1 MATRLRKGRTTNS
14 NDKLQSQISNY
25 RTRLNSIGRS
35 ADSISD
41 NRNWLEKLLNL
52 EEDQNVLFDIFEIID
67 RPRNALFTAVDE
79 AAQGGNALEG
89 LWQGFSGQ
97 TDTSGKDLLVNNF
110 DMEDEEGNLD
120 LADVLGFGLDLVGD
134 PTNWVTFGGK
144 TALDVVSDAALKGAK
159 KLGKFADSGIVKGLN
174 ALDAREV
181 AKVTKLAGGADN
193 VDDFLETIGLSS
205 KNIGNR
211 AQSYAKFKTATTDI
225 FNQGAT
231 TLGKLKKAARRTS
244 GSNQLVRDALKP
256 FTNSLEDLSYN
267 YVIKNSDNVAKY
279 ADDLADLTNYISKE
293 GNTVAKWIE
302 KNTDKELASILKQEQ
317 SVVAE
322 DILNMMQKGKNT
334 SVRSTDINEFL
345 KTGKFEGSEE
355 SVKQI
360 VDLINSTAD
369 KRAGLVVKDIRPQV
383 VSSKYQNQIR
393 DLTDTIKKVGKDTAE
408 GKAAQDK
415 LDEILR
421 LNSSLE
427 IGDTTTLKELAKNPR
442 FQEELRNLDLRYNL
456 EYNVDEW
463 NRLRELESNEAFME
477 LFEQNKGAYK
487 ELSNRLKELTG
498 RDYSDI
504 VDRAGYVR
512 KAKGT
517 ADNKVTDEVFGVQK
531 YRQPAV
537 VANRQYQE
545 QLRKDI
551 ASIDVEVTK
560 LKKSVSRESTDS
572 LVSQIKKVDAKNTKV
587 ENLGKRIEKYGD
599 SLENIDTKITK
610 TNENLQ
616 KTSAKIDDNIIKKS
630 KKIQDQSV
638 TNQFAKKLTEV
649 NSLKKQLTNLTK
661 QLTKAD
667 DSSIKTVMTNLD
679 NVQAQLTKA
688 NDDLIKLT
696 ATIDGH
702 VDDTIIKE
710 LEANVKNINKYVEET
725 RKLDKLTASKNA
737 TTEKLLKTT
746 EQVDTLTTELNRA
759 LKNIDFKLENINPA
773 NDDYIYNRIKTL
785 EKSKSLLESQ
795 VGKDIFS
802 LNYYA
807 GLEDFIKNV
816 ELTNKNAALFNE
828 ALTLGVFNDPNVI
841 KTIDA
846 DDIPENW
853 VKVSGGNVAARLNSV
868 ENIMGDFADK
878 EGLASLKAY
887 LKENNTFYME
897 PRVASL
903 FSRVSTKS
911 KDVNALVNMVDKFNN
926 VFKKYSTLSPGYLL
940 RNFTGNMFN
949 SYLSGMPVSQIV
961 PYTTKATKLL
971 NKTDDLIQKVAK
983 GGEAALSEVDLQD
996 WNLIKQFYEGGF
1008 SRVGTAARDLE
1019 SVQESFKL
1027 GGKYNIV
1034 NKASQGIIKANEATD
1049 AVNRMALLMYAND
1062 DVAKGGKYLSKLG
1075 VETPIDAVKYALMDP
1090 SNLSETEQ
1098 NVIKKIIPFYTF
1110 TKQNL
1115 MFQATNLIKNTAKY
1129 RNVMKALEDSYN
1141 DLGEDS
1147 YYDYQKSNMQIPI
1160 PWATDDEGNQLF
1172 LKTNLPLSD
1181 LGEILE
1187 NPLQRVVSSTTPLIR
1202 TPFELATGTST
1213 FTGQPLNY
1221 DTATN
1226 LANTLGIE
1234 LGAGVQN
1241 TAEVAEALLNG
1252 LGLQNVSTNVIKK
1265 VQTILE
1271 SAQDGTSGQD
1281 LWSEIFRSILQSTNA
1296 ENVRTSG
1303 LYDELEAYQ
1312 AEIERLKDQG
1322 IDVPTIKE
1330 LTASNS
1336 IKANRLKTKRTR
1348 LK

>member
-1 MATRLRKGRTTNS
+1 
-14 NDKLQSQISNY
+14 
-25 RTRLNSIGRS
+25 
-35 ADSISD
+35 
-41 NRNWLEKLLNL
+41 
-52 EEDQNVLFDIFEIID
+52 
-67 RPRNALFTAVDE
+67 
-79 AAQGGNALEG
+79 
-89 LWQGFSGQ
+89 
-97 TDTSGKDLLVNNF
+97 
-110 DMEDEEGNLD
+110 
-120 LADVLGFGLDLVGD
+120 
-134 PTNWVTFGGK
+134 
-144 TALDVVSDAALKGAK
+144 
-159 KLGKFADSGIVKGLN
+159 
-174 ALDAREV
+174 
-181 AKVTKLAGGADN
+181 
-193 VDDFLETIGLSS
+193 
-205 KNIGNR
+205 
-211 AQSYAKFKTATTDI
+211 
-225 FNQGAT
+225 
-231 TLGKLKKAARRTS
+231 
-244 GSNQLVRDALKP
+244 
-256 FTNSLEDLSYN
+256 
-267 YVIKNSDNVAKY
+267 
-279 ADDLADLTNYISKE
+279 
-293 GNTVAKWIE
+293 
-302 KNTDKELASILKQEQ
+302 
-317 SVVAE
+317 
-322 DILNMMQKGKNT
+322 
-334 SVRSTDINEFL
+334 
-345 KTGKFEGSEE
+345 
-355 SVKQI
+355 
-360 VDLINSTAD
+360 
-369 KRAGLVVKDIRPQV
+369 
-383 VSSKYQNQIR
+383 
-393 DLTDTIKKVGKDTAE
+393 
-408 GKAAQDK
+408 
-415 LDEILR
+415 
-421 LNSSLE
+421 
-427 IGDTTTLKELAKNPR
+427 
-442 FQEELRNLDLRYNL
+442 
-456 EYNVDEW
+456 
-463 NRLRELESNEAFME
+463 
-477 LFEQNKGAYK
+477 
-487 ELSNRLKELTG
+487 
-498 RDYSDI
+498 
-504 VDRAGYVR
+504 
-512 KAKGT
+512 
-517 ADNKVTDEVFGVQK
+517 
-531 YRQPAV
+531 
-537 VANRQYQE
+537 
-545 QLRKDI
+545 
-551 ASIDVEVTK
+551 
-560 LKKSVSRESTDS
+560 
-572 LVSQIKKVDAKNTKV
+572 
-587 ENLGKRIEKYGD
+587 
-599 SLENIDTKITK
+599 
-610 TNENLQ
+610 
-616 KTSAKIDDNIIKKS
+616 
-630 KKIQDQSV
+630 
-638 TNQFAKKLTEV
+638 
-649 NSLKKQLTNLTK
+649 
-661 QLTKAD
+661 
-667 DSSIKTVMTNLD
+667 MTNLD

-688 NDDLIKLT
+688 NDDLMKLT

-795 VGKDIFS
+795 AGKDIFS

-887 LKENNTFYME
+887 LKENNAFYME

-983 GGEAALSEVDLQD
+983 GGESALSEVDLQD

-1019 SVQESFKL
+1019 SVQESIKL
-1027 GGKYNIV
+1027 GSKYNIV

-1160 PWATDDEGNQLF
+1160 PWATDDEGSQLF

-1187 NPLQRVVSSTTPLIR
+1187 NPLQRIVSSTTPLIR
-1202 TPFELATGTST
+1202 TPFELTTGTST

-1271 SAQDGTSGQD
+1271 AAQDGTSGQD
-1281 LWSEIFRSILQSTNA
+1281 LWSEILRSILQSTNA

>member
-1 MATRLRKGRTTNS
+1 MAVRIKKDTSN

-25 RTRLNSIGRS
+25 RTRLNSIGRN

-110 DMEDEEGNLD
+110 DMEDEEGSLD

-279 ADDLADLTNYISKE
+279 ADDLADLNNYISKE

-302 KNTDKELASILKQEQ
+302 KNTDKELANVLKQEQ
-317 SVVAE
+317 SVIAE
-322 DILNMMQKGKNT
+322 DILNLRQKGKST
-334 SVRSTDINEFL
+334 RVRNTDINEFL
-345 KTGKFEGSEE
+345 KTGKFEGNEE

-360 VDLINSTAD
+360 VDLINSTAE
-369 KRAGLVVKDIRPQV
+369 RGGYVVGNINPQV

-427 IGDTTTLKELAKNPR
+427 IGDTKTLKELAKNPR

-463 NRLRELESNEAFME
+463 NRLTELENNEAFME
-477 LFEQNKGAYK
+477 LFNQNNIAYN
-487 ELSNRLKELTG
+487 ELTNRLKELTG
-498 RDYSDI
+498 RDYSTI
-504 VDRAGYVR
+504 TDRIGYVR

-551 ASIDVEVTK
+551 ANIDVEVTK

-688 NDDLIKLT
+688 NDDLMKLT

-887 LKENNTFYME
+887 LKENNAFYME

-926 VFKKYSTLSPGYLL
+926 VFKKYSTLSPGYLI
-940 RNFTGNMFN
+940 RNITGNIFN

-1019 SVQESFKL
+1019 SVQQSLKL
-1027 GGKYNIV
+1027 GSKYNIV
-1034 NKASQGIIKANEATD
+1034 DKASQGIIKANEATD

-1202 TPFELATGTST
+1202 TPFEMVTGTST
-1213 FTGQPLNY
+1213 FTGQPTNY
-1221 DTATN
+1221 DTVTN

-1252 LGLQNVSTNVIKK
+1252 VGLQNVSTNVIKK

-1271 SAQDGTSGQD
+1271 AAQDGTSGQD
-1281 LWSEIFRSILQSTNA
+1281 LWSEILRSILQSTNA